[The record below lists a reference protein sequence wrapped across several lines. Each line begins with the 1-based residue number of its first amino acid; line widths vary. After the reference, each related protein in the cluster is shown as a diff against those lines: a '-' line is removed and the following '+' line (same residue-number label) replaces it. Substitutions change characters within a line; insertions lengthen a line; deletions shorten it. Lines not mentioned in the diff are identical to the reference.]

1 MTSTT
6 YASAS
11 GLDDVHNLSTALDQ
25 ALLARAALRNPI
37 FAAMVSTR
45 THWTKWAAPTYGE
58 AVGQPQ
64 PDARR
69 RRPGTY
75 GVKTGW
81 TTPCR
86 AAA

>member
-37 FAAMVSTR
+37 VRRHGLDEDALDEMGRADVR
-45 THWTKWAAPTYGE
+45 QAL
-58 AVGQPQ
+58 GQPQ

-75 GVKTGW
+75 GVKTGLDDAG
-81 TTPCR
+81 PG
-86 AAA
+86 AA